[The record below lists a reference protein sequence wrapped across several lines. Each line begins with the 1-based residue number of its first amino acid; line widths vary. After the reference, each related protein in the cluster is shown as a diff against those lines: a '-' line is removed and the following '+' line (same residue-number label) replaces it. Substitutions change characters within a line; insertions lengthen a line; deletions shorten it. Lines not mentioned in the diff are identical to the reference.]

1 MDVLFPLIWV
11 FIRMH
16 VVHDQ
21 LEEDELLRDG
31 AKRVVKAEHVVSI
44 LSFNARERIQKRK
57 KKNYKSVSVMCPT
70 GHTSNLRV
78 DSVWLAVVTEQ
89 NMSRWWGD
97 KEVYIKAW
105 TV

>member
-21 LEEDELLRDG
+21 LEEDELLRDRT
-31 AKRVVKAEHVVSI
+31 KRVVKAEHVVSI
-44 LSFNARERIQKRK
+44 LSFNARERIQEKE
-57 KKNYKSVSVMCPT
+57 KNYKSVSVMCPT

-97 KEVYIKAW
+97 KEIYIKAW
-105 TV
+105 TI

>member
-31 AKRVVKAEHVVSI
+31 TKRVVKAEHVVSI
-44 LSFNARERIQKRK
+44 LSFNARERIQKREK
-57 KKNYKSVSVMCPT
+57 KLQIRI
-70 GHTSNLRV
+70 SNVPNRPH
-78 DSVWLAVVTEQ
+78 Q
-89 NMSRWWGD
+89 
-97 KEVYIKAW
+97 
-105 TV
+105 